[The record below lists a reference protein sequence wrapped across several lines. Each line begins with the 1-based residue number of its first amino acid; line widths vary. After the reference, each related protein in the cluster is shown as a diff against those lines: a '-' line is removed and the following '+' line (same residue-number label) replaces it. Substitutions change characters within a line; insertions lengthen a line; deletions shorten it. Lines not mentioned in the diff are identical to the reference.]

1 MGCKIFITGVSGL
14 LGNNLAFYFRDDNRV
29 SGIYYAHPV
38 VIPGVR
44 TFRLD
49 LLDYSATRRLVCR
62 LRPDLVIHCA
72 SRTDVDKMEFEKERA
87 WQANV
92 LTTRVLL
99 DALRDMEA
107 KFIHISTDS
116 VYSGEGGPF
125 KENVSPAPC
134 NWYGKTKLESER
146 LALGREKALILRTNL
161 YGWNIQNKTSLAEW
175 FLERLKNNQQTMG
188 FLDARCSSIYSFL
201 FAEILEKCVKQDLEG
216 IYNCA
221 CRDSWSKS
229 EFGQRLAERFG
240 LNSSLVLPVSMDEGG
255 LKARRGKDLSL
266 CMDRIEEDLG
276 EILPTMDES
285 LNRFFSDWERDIPEQ
300 IKCGVSEKLMEIE
313 TSA

>member
-14 LGNNLAFYFRDDNRV
+14 LGNNLAFYFRRVNRV
-29 SGIYYAHPV
+29 SGIYHSHPV

-44 TFRLD
+44 TFGLD

-72 SRTDVDKMEFEKERA
+72 SRTDVDKMEYEKEKA

-99 DALRDMEA
+99 DALRDMET
-107 KFIHISTDS
+107 KFVHISTDS

-125 KENVSPAPC
+125 KEDVPSVPC
-134 NWYGKTKLESER
+134 NWYGKTKLESES
-146 LALGREKALILRTNL
+146 LVLGREKALILRTNL

-175 FLERLKNNQQTMG
+175 FLSRLQNNHQTMG
-188 FLDARCSSIYSFL
+188 FLDARFSSIYSFL
-201 FAEILEKCVKQDLEG
+201 FAEILEKCVNHDLEG

-229 EFGQRLAERFG
+229 EFGQKLAERFG
-240 LNSSLVLPVSMDEGG
+240 LNPSLVLPVSMDEGG
-255 LKARRGKDLSL
+255 LKARREKDLSL
-266 CMDRIEEDLG
+266 CMDRIEKDLG
-276 EILPTMDES
+276 ELLPTMIES
-285 LNRFFSDWERDIPEQ
+285 LNRFFSDWERGIPEQ
-300 IKCGVSEKLMEIE
+300 IKCSLPEKPM
-313 TSA
+313 